1 MNRFPRLIVLC
12 TKACFLFGLW
22 GLGVPTANA
31 QEGTLTL
38 RDAVRAGLQ
47 ANQRIQIA
55 NLEREKA
62 ENSVSL
68 GAAGFLPSLDAS
80 AGYSGSLTNS
90 DQTYLSGEVVSQDGA
105 NSQTWFAGLDLN
117 WNLFNG
123 FGSVAERD
131 RLEGEHARA
140 RVSER
145 QEREALTLEIAESY
159 LQVVWLQRL
168 REVEEEAIQLSI
180 ARRDFAL
187 ARVETGEGIR
197 FELTAAQV
205 DLDADSAALLRRDLQ
220 LSDARIRLNRLLNR
234 APLSNVSPSG
244 SLELGTEIPALEEL
258 RQKLTQQNSTVQAA
272 VIEQELAQ
280 IARRLAASE
289 RYPKVTLNV
298 GYDFTD
304 SESGAGFVVSNQTAG
319 INYNL
324 TASMNIFNGFVTK
337 QRVENAELDIQRS
350 ELRRTQVIAEADAVL
365 ARLYEQYRQQ
375 EQLVAFER
383 TRIQG
388 ARENLTLAQDR
399 LELGAATSVEVRQA
413 QTGFIQAGSRLTQA
427 EYETAVLGLSLLELS
442 GEILRIA
449 E

>member
-1 MNRFPRLIVLC
+1 MTRFSRLTVLP
-12 TKACFLFGLW
+12 TMACFLLGLW
-22 GLGVPTANA
+22 GFGVPTANA

-47 ANQRIQIA
+47 ANQRAEIA
-55 NLEREKA
+55 RVEREKA
-62 ENSVSL
+62 ENSVSI

-123 FGSVAERD
+123 FGSVAEQD
-131 RLEGEHARA
+131 RLEGERARA

-168 REVEEEAIQLSI
+168 REVEEEAIQLSL

-234 APLSNVSPSG
+234 APLSNATPSG
-244 SLELGTEIPALEEL
+244 SLELGTEIPSLEEL

-304 SESGAGFVVSNQTAG
+304 SESGAGFVVSNQTSG

-350 ELRRTQVIAEADAVL
+350 ELQRTQVIAEADAVL
-365 ARLYEQYRQQ
+365 VRLYEQYRQQ